1 MGRNK
6 EWEFY
11 NNEILSHFKEG
22 KKAFSN
28 AKKQLIDYGYLV
40 IIGQNHK
47 EDGSFGGNDYEIY
60 AEPQIQPHTQ
70 KGNTLE
76 GSALKACTLKGV
88 TNNKDTN
95 KTDLN
100 KKDTKQ
106 TASGS
111 HISIQENSNATEEH
125 NIKTPVIR
133 ESLIT
138 QSKSLDLSNS
148 QQIHTFPRNL
158 KSKAQKQEEEIEL
171 IKQFQKFWIIYKE
184 TTSNID
190 FSKPNK
196 SRDKAFKLYKE
207 RVDETSCEYL
217 MQSAIDYLDFKK
229 VDRSPS
235 GKMGIEVFL
244 GGKCNDDF
252 RDKVNRI
259 LKNTG
264 KQAPLPQKSPEIQ
277 QEEQKAS
284 ERLQQL
290 RNAKIQALKREQ
302 IDFMENIRKVLKS
315 YFSEFHLHWINDF
328 IFAKTSDCGVFGFT
342 NAKNL
347 DSFDQQQT
355 KILEIVMRETSQS
368 IKSINGKVL
377 EI

>member
-1 MGRNK
+1 MSKIVNQINHDFTIIPNTILQDTRISGLAYKIYSYIIFRMGRNK

-111 HISIQENSNATEEH
+111 HISIQENSNATED
-125 NIKTPVIR
+125 R
-133 ESLIT
+133 
-138 QSKSLDLSNS
+138 KSTRLNS
-148 QQIHTFPRNL
+148 SH
-158 KSKAQKQEEEIEL
+158 
-171 IKQFQKFWIIYKE
+171 
-184 TTSNID
+184 
-190 FSKPNK
+190 
-196 SRDKAFKLYKE
+196 
-207 RVDETSCEYL
+207 
-217 MQSAIDYLDFKK
+217 
-229 VDRSPS
+229 
-235 GKMGIEVFL
+235 
-244 GGKCNDDF
+244 
-252 RDKVNRI
+252 
-259 LKNTG
+259 
-264 KQAPLPQKSPEIQ
+264 
-277 QEEQKAS
+277 
-284 ERLQQL
+284 
-290 RNAKIQALKREQ
+290 
-302 IDFMENIRKVLKS
+302 
-315 YFSEFHLHWINDF
+315 
-328 IFAKTSDCGVFGFT
+328 
-342 NAKNL
+342 
-347 DSFDQQQT
+347 
-355 KILEIVMRETSQS
+355 
-368 IKSINGKVL
+368 
-377 EI
+377 